1 MDPSKSET
9 DWQESFYVQGQGN
22 LITTDTTIVTSPD
35 GKGVIL
41 VGVGDD
47 NNQPTTTLVEWQP
60 NGLSQWIPRTMNQT
74 LKFARKGSIVV
85 PVSDKWTSCNSKYL
99 THLQTQEDFLF
110 YISCHF
116 EILPK

>member
-85 PVSDKWTSCNSKYL
+85 PVSDKWTSCNSQYL
-99 THLQTQEDFLF
+99 THLQTLRR
-110 YISCHF
+110 HF
-116 EILPK
+116 MPL